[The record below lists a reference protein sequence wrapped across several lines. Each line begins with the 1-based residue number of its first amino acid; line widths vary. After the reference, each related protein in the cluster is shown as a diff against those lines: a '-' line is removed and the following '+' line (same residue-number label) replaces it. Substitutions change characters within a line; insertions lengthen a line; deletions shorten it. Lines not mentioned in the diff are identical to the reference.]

1 MTLKNHQTLLLPR
14 AVQDL
19 ATSSYAGSAIYPTV
33 FFAIVFTTDYQYRYP
48 GFAQLCLALLLAF
61 SVARTVLSYNVKR
74 MSPEIWVR
82 WFSVLTLLIAS
93 IWSGFWII
101 TLYQD
106 GLNTT
111 TLLAIV
117 AITGI
122 ASAGVGTLSPLRRL
136 SYTLLLIMLSPMAVI
151 LLQQR
156 EGVGQAYAVMMVSGT
171 LFLMYVSRRMNAQYW
186 NMQKNAYLLE
196 ERAREL
202 TDATLA
208 KSQFLAR
215 MSHEIRTPM
224 NGIMGMTQLLHN
236 GNLGKEEKKLVDTI
250 YQSSE
255 TLLDI
260 LNDILDLS
268 RIEIGGMKLKQTN
281 FDIVETISETISML
295 ESQAAER
302 GLRIHIKLPGT
313 SPDRLLGDPGRFRQ
327 ILTNLIGNAIKFSEH
342 ADITVRLAQKKI
354 DDSRI
359 LISIRVIDAGIGIPE
374 ETRAHIFEAFIQADD
389 SATRRH
395 GGTGLGLAICRQL
408 VEMMGGR
415 IGMKNNAGPGST
427 FYFKIPFDIAPP
439 GSYSS
444 TPSIELAPQP
454 LRSEQ
459 LSNAHILVAED
470 NEVNQLLIRKILEEL
485 GCQATIAAD
494 GIEVVNKWKKQH
506 FDAILMDIQMP
517 GRDGIAATKIIREQ
531 EIHDE
536 VHTPIIAV
544 TANALSDDRQRFMDA
559 GLDDY
564 LSKPYK
570 LKKLKATLEH
580 WVQ

>member
-1 MTLKNHQTLLLPR
+1 VTLKNYQTLLLPR
-14 AVQDL
+14 AIRDL

-33 FFAIVFTTDYQYRYP
+33 FFAIVFATDYQYRYP
-48 GFAQLCLALLLAF
+48 GFAQVCMALLVTF
-61 SVARTVLSYNVKR
+61 SVARTILSYNVKR
-74 MSPEIWVR
+74 MLPHIWVR
-82 WFSVLTLLIAS
+82 WFSVLTLLIAC

-106 GLNTT
+106 GLNNT

-122 ASAGVGTLSPLRRL
+122 ASAGVGTLSPLRGL

-151 LLQQR
+151 LFQQP
-156 EGVGQAYAVMMVSGT
+156 EGVGQAYAVMMGSGT
-171 LFLMYVSRRMNAQYW
+171 AFLMYVSKRMNAQYW

-236 GNLGKEEKKLVDTI
+236 GNLSKEEKKLVDTI

-268 RIEIGGMKLKQTN
+268 RIEYSGIKLKRTN
-281 FDIVETISETISML
+281 FDIVETVSETVCML
-295 ESQAAER
+295 ESHAEKR
-302 GLRIHIKLPGT
+302 GLTIHTKLPKSLPG
-313 SPDRLLGDPGRFRQ
+313 RLVGDPGRFRQ
-327 ILTNLIGNAIKFSEH
+327 ILTNLLGNAIKFSEH
-342 ADITVRLAQKKI
+342 ADITVYLAQK
-354 DDSRI
+354 RI
-359 LISIRVIDAGIGIPE
+359 NDEKTLISVQVIDAGIGIPE
-374 ETRAHIFEAFIQADD
+374 DTRAHIFDAFIQADD
-389 SATRRH
+389 STTRRH

-415 IGMKNNAGPGST
+415 IGVKNNTGPGST
-427 FYFKIPFDIAPP
+427 FYFEIPFEIAPA
-439 GSYSS
+439 GSFSNV
-444 TPSIELAPQP
+444 PSIELAPQP
-454 LRSEQ
+454 LHSEK
-459 LSNAHILVAED
+459 LSKAHILVAED
-470 NEVNQLLIRKILEEL
+470 NAVNQLLIRKILEDL
-485 GCQATIAAD
+485 GCRATIAVD

-517 GRDGIAATKIIREQ
+517 RRDGIAATKIIREQ

-544 TANALSDDRQRFMDA
+544 TANALSEDRQRFMDA

-580 WVQ
+580 WVK